1 MQLNVPGH
9 PDLRKIVVLNSKGG
23 SGKSTLATNLAGYLA
38 AAGHPTALMDFDPQG
53 SAMRWLQ
60 NRSLERPQVFGIP
73 AFDHDD
79 TVTRSWR
86 LRVPFEIRYLVI
98 DTPAALPVQELIQFT
113 RGVHA
118 MLVPVLPS
126 DIDIHAASRM
136 IADLLLIAKVSR
148 RMGRLGVVA
157 NRVREN
163 TLGYRKLSRFLDAL
177 SLSSIG
183 ELRDSQNYVFAAEN
197 GLSIHEVQPPSR
209 VQKDVERWIPILAW
223 LAERLDTPLTPRDLL
238 KVESS
243 PGTSEEEQD
252 PATTVPGGAW
262 PRFALGKT
270 E

>member
-9 PDLRKIVVLNSKGG
+9 PDLRKIVVLNPKGG

-38 AAGHPTALMDFDPQG
+38 IAGHPTALMDFDPQG

-60 NRSLERPQVFGIP
+60 NRSEERAEIFGIP
-73 AFDHDD
+73 AFNHDE

-86 LRVPFEIRYLVI
+86 LRVPYEIRYLVI
-98 DTPAALPVQELIQFT
+98 DTPAALPIHELIQFT

-126 DIDIHAASRM
+126 DIDIHAASRL

-177 SLSSIG
+177 SISAIG
-183 ELRDSQNYVFAAEN
+183 ELRDSQNYVFAAEH
-197 GLSIHEVQPPSR
+197 GMAIHEMQPPSR
-209 VQKDVERWIPILAW
+209 VQKDIERWIPILAW
-223 LAERLDTPLTPRDLL
+223 LEERLDTPLTARDMLAI
-238 KVESS
+238 S
-243 PGTSEEEQD
+243 PTPAEDDQD
-252 PATTVPGGAW
+252 PVATVPGGAW
-262 PRFALGKT
+262 PRLALSSK